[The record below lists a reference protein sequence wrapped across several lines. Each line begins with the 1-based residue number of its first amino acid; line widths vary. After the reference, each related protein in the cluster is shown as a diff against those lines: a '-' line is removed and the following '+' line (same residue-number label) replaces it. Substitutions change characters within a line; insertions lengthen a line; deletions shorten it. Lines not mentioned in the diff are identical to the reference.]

1 MTRAAPPNSV
11 IRSDIV
17 SIIIP
22 DKLSQKIYKKV
33 HTKKTREIQKI
44 IKKFHGLVQIFW
56 PTVPDFGDISAISIS

>member
-1 MTRAAPPNSV
+1 MTSAAPPNSV

-44 IKKFHGLVQIFW
+44 IKKFHGKKM
-56 PTVPDFGDISAISIS
+56 IS

>member
-44 IKKFHGLVQIFW
+44 IKKFHGKKM
-56 PTVPDFGDISAISIS
+56 IS